1 MIEKYRSE
9 VLRFYEEK
17 KASGELSMNL
27 MYPTCANIRN
37 EFRSLFN
44 AGCDKLDNRILKEF
58 LKIPF
63 DKEISDLTVKKC
75 DTETFKAFC
84 NFLKKGIQTRER
96 NIELLAW
103 MIDFRP
109 RPFSKYW
116 RSLKG
121 KTDMLSELRVTDS
134 GVVEQNNMEAEALYH
149 RQYNLPAQRG
159 SYENAGLSLPAQQAI
174 WIAEDNDTVD
184 HSDLIPGDRF
194 IKKEVTLE
202 YPSGVKISVEAAN
215 LSLIAQL
222 VRL

>member
-27 MYPTCANIRN
+27 MFPTCANIRN
-37 EFRSLFN
+37 EFRLLFN
-44 AGCDKLDNRILKEF
+44 AGCDNLDKRMLKEF

-63 DKEISDLTVKKC
+63 DKELSDLTIKKY
-75 DTETFKAFC
+75 DTETFKALC
-84 NFLKKGIQTRER
+84 NFLKKGVQTRER

-116 RSLKG
+116 RSLNG
-121 KTDMLSELRVTDS
+121 KSDMLSELRVTDS
-134 GVVEQNNMEAEALYH
+134 GVVEQNNLEMEASYH
-149 RQYNLPAQRG
+149 RQYNSPAKRG
-159 SYENAGLSLPAQQAI
+159 SYENAGLGSPTKQDN
-174 WIAEDNDTVD
+174 WIGEDHNIVE
-184 HSDLIPGDRF
+184 HANLIPSDEF
-194 IKKEVTLE
+194 LKKEVTLE
-202 YPSGVKISVEAAN
+202 YPSGVKISIEAAD